1 MSGGIVAFRAG
12 GVSPRAGLSSRRA
25 FVALLCSLLLG
36 SACSPAP
43 AARVR
48 VATTTSVENSGLLE
62 HLRLAI
68 LEQEGIA
75 LEALAVG
82 SGKALALARAG
93 SVDLAITH
101 DPDGEAELANN
112 PRVIEQRTFLENRFI
127 MVGPE
132 ADPAGVG
139 RASTLADAF
148 QRIHAA
154 DAPFVSRGD
163 ESGTHAREMRFWRNA
178 GIDPRRNPEYRSLG
192 QGMSMLL
199 RSASE
204 LGAYA
209 LTDDA
214 TFASVAGTVRLVP
227 LAQGGEGA
235 RNVYSVTLVR
245 GWDGTVDPAA
255 ETAFAWLTSEAG
267 AESVRRFLISGR
279 PAFRPLPPSSDGG

>member
-1 MSGGIVAFRAG
+1 MSSGIAAVRAG
-12 GVSPRAGLSSRRA
+12 GVSPRARLCSPRA
-25 FVALLCSLLLG
+25 FVALLYALLLG
-36 SACSPAP
+36 SACSPSP

-68 LEQEGIA
+68 LQEGIA

-82 SGKALALARAG
+82 SGKALALAREG

-101 DPDGEAELANN
+101 DPDGEAELAND
-112 PRVIEQRTFLENRFI
+112 PRVIAQRTFLENRFI
-127 MVGPE
+127 IVGPE

-139 RASTLADAF
+139 RASTVADAF
-148 QRIHAA
+148 QRIHAS
-154 DAPFVSRGD
+154 DAPFASRGD
-163 ESGTHAREMRFWRNA
+163 ESGTHAREMRFWRDA

-227 LAQGGEGA
+227 LAEGGEGA

-245 GWDGTVDPAA
+245 GSDGAVDPAA
-255 ETAFAWLTSEAG
+255 EAAFAWLTSEAG

-279 PAFRPLPPSSDGG
+279 PAFRPVQPSSDGG